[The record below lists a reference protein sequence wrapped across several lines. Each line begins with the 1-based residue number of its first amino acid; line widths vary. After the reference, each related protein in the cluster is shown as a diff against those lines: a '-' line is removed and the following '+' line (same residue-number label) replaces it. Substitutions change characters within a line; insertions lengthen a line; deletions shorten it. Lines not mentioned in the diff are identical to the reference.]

1 MKKMLVL
8 IGILAMISVSS
19 FADQSCPV
27 RGTDGVVASLQY
39 SDKKCMK
46 DGELYIPISLSA
58 PSKGE
63 TTVMVEVRDSE
74 GRMLGTAA
82 LVICDGCRT
91 NEQGSCSSK
100 NNKYCNENLKSGKF
114 YSLDIAKASCSW

>member
-1 MKKMLVL
+1 
-8 IGILAMISVSS
+8 MISVSS

-39 SDKKCMK
+39 SDKKCMRS
-46 DGELYIPISLSA
+46 GELYIPISLSA

-82 LVICDGCRT
+82 LVICDGNRT
-91 NEQGSCSSK
+91 NNQGPCSDEEHT
-100 NNKYCNENLKSGKF
+100 YHNENLECGKF
-114 YSLDIAKASCSW
+114 YSLDIAKASCSWY